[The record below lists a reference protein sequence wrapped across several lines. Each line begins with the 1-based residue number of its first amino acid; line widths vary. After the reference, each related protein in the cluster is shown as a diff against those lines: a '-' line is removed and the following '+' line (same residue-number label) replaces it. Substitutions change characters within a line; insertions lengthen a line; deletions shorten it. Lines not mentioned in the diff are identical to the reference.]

1 MAKRKKIDLDKIP
14 ETLQKIAALVDREVT
29 QLSDKP
35 ELTTEDAKTIIAYAQ
50 VLTSI
55 YKDYRAEVVAIEKE
69 LKTRSKEDIQ
79 AMIKAESN

>member
-14 ETLQKIAALVDREVT
+14 ETLQKIAALFDREVT
-29 QLSDKP
+29 QLSEKP
-35 ELTTEDAKTIIAYAQ
+35 ILSSDDAKTLISYAQ
-50 VLTSI
+50 VLTTM

-69 LKTRSKEDIQ
+69 LKTKSKEDIQ

>member
-14 ETLQKIAALVDREVT
+14 ETLQKIAALFDREVT
-29 QLSDKP
+29 QLSEKP
-35 ELTTEDAKTIIAYAQ
+35 TLSSEDAKTLISYAQ
-50 VLTSI
+50 VLTTM